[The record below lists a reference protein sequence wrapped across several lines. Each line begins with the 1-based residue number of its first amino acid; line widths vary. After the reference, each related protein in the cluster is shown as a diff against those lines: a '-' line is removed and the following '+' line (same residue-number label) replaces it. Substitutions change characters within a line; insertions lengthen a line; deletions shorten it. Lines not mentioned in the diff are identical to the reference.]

1 MSLSKVTSAN
11 GNSLARLPAQHAAAQ
26 LFGTGLA
33 NSPAGYKD
41 YDWYDVQ
48 LLGIAVVADGNNS
61 GSPKPQLGKS
71 DMHAAALDK
80 ILLHWANNTQ
90 IRGLANTPREHA
102 FAVMLFY
109 ADADD
114 QAKALAKLPF
124 KYVPAN
130 NEPVTL
136 IHSQP
141 YVEGELVGDD
151 DKFQGALFEVTNSRT
166 GQTTALDLVK
176 FVEKAGKSG
185 IDFLNMIGPAPRPPS
200 ARTRSS
206 RLPSACF
213 Y

>member
-26 LFGTGLA
+26 LFGTSLA

-41 YDWYDVQ
+41 YDWADVQ

-102 FAVMLFY
+102 YAVMLFY

-114 QAKALAKLPF
+114 QAKALAIALRAAATKLDEDYDRAALGTF
-124 KYVPAN
+124 EFSMFPAIDRLLLS
-130 NEPVTL
+130 PKTP
-136 IHSQP
+136 SQRDAAL
-141 YVEGELVGDD
+141 GEV
-151 DKFQGALFEVTNSRT
+151 R
-166 GQTTALDLVK
+166 
-176 FVEKAGKSG
+176 
-185 IDFLNMIGPAPRPPS
+185 
-200 ARTRSS
+200 
-206 RLPSACF
+206 
-213 Y
+213 